1 MPWKPSQQGFQTEEV
16 HMTLMSSC
24 AEIITGQQCKTGG
37 SALEEKSDQDHPQT
51 VQITLY
57 EFRLWPPHLVILLDL
72 SYLQSIHF
80 QIPYQLWY
88 SN

>member
-1 MPWKPSQQGFQTEEV
+1 MPWRPSQQSFQTEEV
-16 HMTLMSSC
+16 HRS
-24 AEIITGQQCKTGG
+24 EIVTGQQCKTGG